1 MDVIRQIALVCQSE
15 SIPLRSSVLLQN
27 TSDLSLPED
36 QSTER
41 FALTQQLCLP
51 QSHLLPQLVLT
62 KVKQSKAKQNQKQK
76 IKPTLRKEDTDVSSA
91 QLSTCGVGYKGIRT
105 GIDVGHVLF
114 LLHLFSPYQDSGIPS
129 IFL

>member
-41 FALTQQLCLP
+41 FALIQQLCL

-62 KVKQSKAKQNQKQK
+62 KVKQNKTKQNQKHK

-91 QLSTCGVGYKGIRT
+91 QLSICGVGYKGIRT
-105 GIDVGHVLF
+105 GTDVGHVFF